1 MPVAKKAKTAPE
13 KPPSVKPLTKPVP
26 RILARPPRIWAHSAS
41 VEDVPEDI
49 VHSVLPLNPQN
60 ILEAADGSDDMST
73 MPGKSLLSESAMSVD
88 DDVEMESEVK
98 EIEAPEK
105 SDEAELGVFYSF
117 GSILNSNS

>member
-1 MPVAKKAKTAPE
+1 
-13 KPPSVKPLTKPVP
+13 
-26 RILARPPRIWAHSAS
+26 
-41 VEDVPEDI
+41 
-49 VHSVLPLNPQN
+49 
-60 ILEAADGSDDMST
+60 MST